1 MKAKLGAFFQS
12 FSGKADGMVYYFNRR
27 LGKMIAREYVKPRA
41 NKNNQRFKDVVANLK
56 ALNPSKGYKTD
67 LRVYVDIYN
76 SAVSN
81 WEKPLLNWYN
91 AYLKLMW
98 AMARDLGLDLAT
110 LTRAQITEQALPCI
124 TVKDAV
130 EAGYLPPVTS
140 YESLVERF

>member
-1 MKAKLGAFFQS
+1 MKAKLGAFFHS
-12 FSGKADGMVYYFNRR
+12 FSGKADGMVYYYNRR
-27 LGKMIAREYVKPRA
+27 LGKVIAREYVKPRA
-41 NKNNQRFKDVVANLK
+41 NKNNQRFTEVAANLK
-56 ALNPSKGYKTD
+56 DLNPSEGYRMD
-67 LRVYVDIYN
+67 LRVYVDVYN
-76 SAVSN
+76 SAVNN
-81 WEKPLLNWYN
+81 WEKPLLNWHN

-98 AMARDLGLDLAT
+98 AMAHALGLDLAT

>member
-27 LGKMIAREYVKPRA
+27 LGKIIAREYVKPRA
-41 NKNNQRFKDVVANLK
+41 NKNNQRFKDVAANLK
-56 ALNPSKGYKTD
+56 ALNPSEGFRMD
-67 LRVYVDIYN
+67 LSVYVDIYN
-76 SAVSN
+76 SAVRN
-81 WEKPLLNWYN
+81 WEKPLLNWHN

-98 AMARDLGLDLAT
+98 AMARDLHLDLAT
-110 LTRAQITEQALPCI
+110 LTREQIETQELPCI
-124 TVKDAV
+124 TVMDAV